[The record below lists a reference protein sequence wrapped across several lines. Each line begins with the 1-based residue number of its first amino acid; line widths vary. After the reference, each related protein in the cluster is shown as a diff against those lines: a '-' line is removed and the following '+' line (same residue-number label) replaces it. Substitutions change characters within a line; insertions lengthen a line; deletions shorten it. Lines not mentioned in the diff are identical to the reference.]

1 MTPDI
6 GLIGMCRF
14 PGRTERR
21 FRCVEWPQT
30 ARPVIA
36 EGSAPTFVLSGGG
49 NLGALQV
56 GMLHALVESGV
67 QPEMI
72 VGTSVGAINGAFLA
86 SHPGISGI
94 LEIISF
100 WSSLRRRDVLG
111 IRASALIGG
120 LLSHRGY
127 LFDSNPMRRVLESFV
142 SFGRLEDAPV
152 RLAVVATDLATSAP
166 AVLET
171 GDVMTALLASCAI
184 PRILPPVEIDRQV
197 LADGAASADVPLR
210 EAILL
215 GARNLY
221 VLPTAPLQVERL
233 RGRVDVWSA
242 GAERDVSVRIVTPP
256 RVHVP
261 LGDLRQSP
269 RLIELGYRHAK
280 SWVLEGSPSESV
292 ATASDTGST
301 H

>member
-1 MTPDI
+1 M
-6 GLIGMCRF
+6 
-14 PGRTERR
+14 
-21 FRCVEWPQT
+21 
-30 ARPVIA
+30 IA
-36 EGSAPTFVLSGGG
+36 EGSSPTFVLSGGG

-67 QPEMI
+67 QPGMI

-86 SHPGISGI
+86 SHPGMSGI
-94 LEIISF
+94 LEIIAF

-127 LFDSNPMRRVLESFV
+127 LFDSAPMRRILASFV
-142 SFGRLEDAPV
+142 SFNRLEDAPV
-152 RLAVVATDLATSAP
+152 RLAVVATDLATSSP
-166 AVLET
+166 AVLES
-171 GDVMTALLASCAI
+171 GDVMSALLASCAV
-184 PRILPPVEIDRQV
+184 PRILPPVEIDSHV
-197 LADGAASADVPLR
+197 LADGAASADVPLM

-215 GARNLY
+215 GARDLY

-233 RGRVDVWSA
+233 RARIDTWSA
-242 GAERDVSVRIVTPP
+242 VAELEDVTVRIVTPP

-269 RLIELGYRHAK
+269 RLIELGYSHAK
-280 SWVLEGSPSESV
+280 SWMLEGSPSESV
-292 ATASDTGST
+292 ATPSANGRS